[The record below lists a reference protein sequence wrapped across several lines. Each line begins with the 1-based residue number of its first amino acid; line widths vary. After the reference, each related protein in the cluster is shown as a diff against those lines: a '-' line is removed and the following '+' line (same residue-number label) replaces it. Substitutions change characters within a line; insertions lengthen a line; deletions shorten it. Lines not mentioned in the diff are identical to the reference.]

1 MHDRAM
7 SKDKYEGPIE
17 LEWEN
22 EFPVGV
28 DKVVIENI
36 RHFDRLACPSDLIT
50 HHIGLTKD
58 RHGPS
63 VHVYG
68 KKGSD
73 KFHCLYCEKT
83 KWIPWEDV
91 IKATENTPK

>member
-1 MHDRAM
+1 MTQ
-7 SKDKYEGPIE
+7 STKDKYDGPIE

-36 RHFDRLACPSDLIT
+36 RHFSGLACPSDLIT
-50 HHIGLTKD
+50 HSIGLTKD
-58 RHGPS
+58 RDGPS

-68 KKGSD
+68 KTGSD
-73 KFHCLYCEKT
+73 KFHCLYLEKT
-83 KWIPWEDV
+83 EWIPW
-91 IKATENTPK
+91 NTLSE